1 MGGVQWEL
9 RWWATASPGC
19 TPMLCQALGS
29 CGIDSFCAHPP
40 CPPPSPGPFL
50 LLQAAAAM
58 AELASRNAGDPDF
71 ESPYTQE
78 ALQEGID
85 LPIWEKLMGASF
97 KVGVAEG
104 REVPA
109 NQQIWSSVRTPGK
122 GQPACI
128 QSVPQLAP
136 SAPRTPAGRQ
146 VCAGQAA
153 GRQDGRHHSARRLR
167 DRGAGGG
174 GIG

>member
-1 MGGVQWEL
+1 
-9 RWWATASPGC
+9 
-19 TPMLCQALGS
+19 
-29 CGIDSFCAHPP
+29 
-40 CPPPSPGPFL
+40 
-50 LLQAAAAM
+50 M

-122 GQPACI
+122 GQPACLHTI
-128 QSVPQLAP
+128 STSTSTLCALHPC
-136 SAPRTPAGRQ
+136 RTASLRWASCGE
-146 VCAGQAA
+146 
-153 GRQDGRHHSARRLR
+153 ARWTTSQCSSLT
-167 DRGAGGG
+167 
-174 GIG
+174 